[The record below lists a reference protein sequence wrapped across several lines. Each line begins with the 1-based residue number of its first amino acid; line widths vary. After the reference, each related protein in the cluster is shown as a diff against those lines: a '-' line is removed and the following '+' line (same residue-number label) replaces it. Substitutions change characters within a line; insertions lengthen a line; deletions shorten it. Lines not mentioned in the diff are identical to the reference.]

1 MAKNVEFK
9 AKISD
14 YDSMYKRIFSITNE
28 TPILLKQQDIF
39 FNIGKG
45 RLKLRTISEEQH
57 EIIYYN
63 RQNLFKPKISKYY
76 RLKIKHYHLINKL
89 LRIFLGEKEIVKK
102 DRCLFLKDNIRF
114 HLDNVW
120 NLGVFLEIE
129 YIMSRKESA
138 QDATIKV
145 NKLLKEL
152 EIKPDMLICNS
163 YVDLLNEKFASNS
176 YLTTDIRA

>member
-28 TPILLKQQDIF
+28 TPVLLKQQDIF

-63 RQNLFKPKISKYY
+63 RQNLFNPKISKYF
-76 RLKIKHYHLINKL
+76 RFKIKHYHLTSKL
-89 LRIFLGEKEIVKK
+89 LKILLGEKEIVKK
-102 DRCLFLKDNIRF
+102 DRYLFLKDNIRF

-120 NLGVFLEIE
+120 DLGAFIEIE
-129 YIMSRKESA
+129 YVMARKESA
-138 QDATIKV
+138 YDATIKV
-145 NKLLKEL
+145 NKLLEEL

-163 YVDLLNEKFASNS
+163 YVDLLKENFSKNNH
-176 YLTTDIRA
+176 LDTDI